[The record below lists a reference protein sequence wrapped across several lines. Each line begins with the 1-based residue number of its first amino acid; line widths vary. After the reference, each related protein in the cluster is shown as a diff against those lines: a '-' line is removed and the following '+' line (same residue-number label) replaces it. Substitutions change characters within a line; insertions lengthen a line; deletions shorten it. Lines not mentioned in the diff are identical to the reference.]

1 MSNSFLP
8 EEEYLKIIKTM
19 PLFCV
24 DFLIRCKDKYLL
36 IKRSEE
42 PVKGIYWV
50 IGGRMMFNETLDEL
64 AVRVQTREIG
74 RYFNNRKSIAFAN
87 YFFPDVPNG
96 RATHTPTMLYLVEVD
111 EMFKPKLDSTHLDYI
126 WTKSLPEQLLKQN
139 EFFEI
144 LDNE

>member
-1 MSNSFLP
+1 MNSDFIP

-64 AVRVQTREIG
+64 VVRVQTREIG
-74 RYFNNRKSIAFAN
+74 RCFNNLKPIAFAN
-87 YFFPDVPNG
+87 YFFPNVPNG

-111 EMFKPKLDSTHLDYI
+111 EMFKPKLDSTHLDYV
-126 WTKSLPEQLLKQN
+126 WKKTLPEQLLKQN